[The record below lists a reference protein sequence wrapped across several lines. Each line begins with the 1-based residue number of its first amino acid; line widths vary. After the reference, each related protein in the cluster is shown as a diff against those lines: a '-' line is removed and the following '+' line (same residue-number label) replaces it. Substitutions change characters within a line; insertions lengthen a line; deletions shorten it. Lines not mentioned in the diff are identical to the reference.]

1 MKKKLSL
8 GLVAVASVVFLAS
21 GAMGGSVFFSTVG
34 VVGGGVQL
42 TGPKQ
47 LLLDVQS
54 GDPWTLYIWATA
66 DQDYDTT
73 IGMNVVS
80 DDPASVALSGAEV
93 MNPELIWEVL
103 GAPSGGFR
111 WQDAS
116 VGNVSADQVSNMN
129 AAHVT
134 AGTGILVANDGTVP
148 PLGVKDPLLDLD
160 AGAFLL
166 GSVSFDAVGAEGTS
180 STLSINQEG
189 TALFVNAGEQ
199 VFPEFGTATINIGVI
214 PEPSTLVLVA
224 FGLIAMIGYG
234 LKR

>member
-1 MKKKLSL
+1 MKERLSL
-8 GLVAVASVVFLAS
+8 GLVAMLCVAFLAS
-21 GAMGGSVFFSTVG
+21 GAMGAGVYFSEALGVGEGAVPAQSVEVLPNTT
-34 VVGGGVQL
+34 L
-42 TGPKQ
+42 TLG
-47 LLLDVQS
+47 
-54 GDPWTLYIWATA
+54 IWSTA

-80 DDPASVALSGAEV
+80 ADPVAVALGAGEV
-93 MNPELIWEVL
+93 LNPELIWEVL

-116 VGNVSADQVSNMN
+116 VGNVAADQVSNMN

-134 AGTGILVANDGTVP
+134 AGTGILGANDGTVP

-166 GSVSFDAVGAEGTS
+166 GTVTMTTS
-180 STLSINQEG
+180 TEPGFSSELTINQEG
-189 TALFVNAGEQ
+189 TALFVNAGDQ
-199 VFPEFGTATINIGVI
+199 VFPDFAGMTVTVGV